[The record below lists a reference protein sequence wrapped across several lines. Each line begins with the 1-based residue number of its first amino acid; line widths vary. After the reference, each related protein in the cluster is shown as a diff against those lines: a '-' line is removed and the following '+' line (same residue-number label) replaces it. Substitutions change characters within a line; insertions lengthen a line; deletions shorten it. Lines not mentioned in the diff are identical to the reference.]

1 MRTAIKAATLCG
13 AQVRASVKEP
23 GLAPETKTMEPM
35 TINGRASYGNY
46 CIERP
51 GKPTAHARFE
61 QRIY

>member
-1 MRTAIKAATLCG
+1 
-13 AQVRASVKEP
+13 VRASVKQP

-61 QRIY
+61 QRI